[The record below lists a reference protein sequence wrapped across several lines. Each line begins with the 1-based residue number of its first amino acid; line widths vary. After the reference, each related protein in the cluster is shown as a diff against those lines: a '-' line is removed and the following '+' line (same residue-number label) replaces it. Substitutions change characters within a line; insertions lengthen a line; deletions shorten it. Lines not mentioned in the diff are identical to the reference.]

1 MKEYEIG
8 NKITRNH
15 AFKVNILA
23 VATISS
29 EHLEYTFYT
38 SSHSVL
44 LALWACDTLIQDF
57 SSDQTHFELR

>member
-1 MKEYEIG
+1 MAEFDGYHDALRAVVHVLYESALWEWHRVKEYEIG

-29 EHLEYTFYT
+29 EQFEYTF
-38 SSHSVL
+38 
-44 LALWACDTLIQDF
+44 
-57 SSDQTHFELR
+57 